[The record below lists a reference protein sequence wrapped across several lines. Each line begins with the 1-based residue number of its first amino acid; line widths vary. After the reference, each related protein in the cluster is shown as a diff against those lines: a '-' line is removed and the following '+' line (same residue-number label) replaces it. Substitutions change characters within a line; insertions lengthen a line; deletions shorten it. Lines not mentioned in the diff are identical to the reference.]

1 MASVTLIS
9 QKLLMSIKIKQ
20 QILPRDSIPNSKK
33 IFCGLYYNKSVIY
46 DFKNLSQNI
55 NQSFWLFM
63 KIV

>member
-20 QILPRDSIPNSKK
+20 QILPRDSILNSKN

-63 KIV
+63 KIA

>member
-20 QILPRDSIPNSKK
+20 QILPRDSILNSKN
-33 IFCGLYYNKSVIY
+33 IFCGFYYNKSVIY